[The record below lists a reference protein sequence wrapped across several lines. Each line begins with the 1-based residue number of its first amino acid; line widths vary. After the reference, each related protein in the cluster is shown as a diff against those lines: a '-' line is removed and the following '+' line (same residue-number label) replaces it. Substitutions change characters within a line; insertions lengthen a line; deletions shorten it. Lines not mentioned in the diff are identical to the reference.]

1 MFLTERSK
9 RFLNG
14 DSGNKTAVLE
24 KAVFTEFILG
34 MNLGH
39 VHYPDS
45 VLPFCGTSGTIDG
58 YFGNMQRSISQAKK
72 ILH

>member
-9 RFLNG
+9 RFPNG

-24 KAVFTEFILG
+24 QAVFTEFILG
-34 MNLGH
+34 VNLGC

-45 VLPFCGTSGTIDG
+45 VFPFCGTSGTIGG
-58 YFGNMQRSISQAKK
+58 YAKEY
-72 ILH
+72 IPS